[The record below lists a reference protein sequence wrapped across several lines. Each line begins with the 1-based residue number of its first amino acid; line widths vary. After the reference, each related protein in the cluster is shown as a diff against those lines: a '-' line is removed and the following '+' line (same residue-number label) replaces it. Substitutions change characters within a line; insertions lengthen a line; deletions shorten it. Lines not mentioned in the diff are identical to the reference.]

1 MNKMRN
7 EDDDDSPENR
17 DRHFVTALARG
28 LAILKCFRS
37 GEELLGNQELAIR
50 CDLPKSTVTRLT
62 YTLSKLGY
70 LHKSGQQPRYRLGM
84 KTLTLGGTTLARLN
98 VKQISQPVMRQLSEE
113 TESLIS
119 LGIRDDMSMHYIES
133 YRGNALITL
142 NLGIGSRIPIA
153 PTAMGKAYLALADAS
168 ERRALED
175 RIRSFD
181 TFSWPRLKQGIEQG
195 RQDYLTLG
203 CVRSFGDWH
212 KEINGLAVP
221 LSFSSGMPIMVLT
234 SAGPAG
240 HMTQDRL
247 MRQVRPKLLSAAAE
261 IVKKVNADAVA

>member
-1 MNKMRN
+1 MT
-7 EDDDDSPENR
+7 DENPDNQPTSG

-37 GEELLGNQELAIR
+37 GEELLGNQELALR
-50 CDLPKSTVTRLT
+50 CDLPKSTITRLT
-62 YTLSKLGY
+62 YTLAKLGY
-70 LHKSGQQPRYRLGM
+70 LHKTGQQPRYRLGM

-98 VKQISQPVMRQLSEE
+98 VKQISQSLMRLLSEE

-153 PTAMGKAYLALADAS
+153 PTAMGKAYLAVVDAA
-168 ERRALED
+168 ERRTLED

-195 RQDYLTLG
+195 RQDFLTLG

-221 LSFSSGMPIMVLT
+221 LSFSNGLPVMVLS
-234 SAGPAG
+234 SAGPAS
-240 HMTQDRL
+240 HMTADRL
-247 MRQVRPKLLSAAAE
+247 MRQVKPKLLATAAE
-261 IVKKVNADAVA
+261 IVRRVDADSGS